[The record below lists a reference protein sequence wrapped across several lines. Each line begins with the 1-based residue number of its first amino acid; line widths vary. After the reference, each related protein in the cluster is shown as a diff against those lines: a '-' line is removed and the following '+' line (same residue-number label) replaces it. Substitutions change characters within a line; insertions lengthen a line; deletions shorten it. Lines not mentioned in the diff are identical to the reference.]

1 MKRKAT
7 GLILLSA
14 LCLLTA
20 SCYKDLSTLADH
32 EIPDIVV
39 TGLAPEIHVT
49 YGEELDITVQVSQEG
64 RTASDFDLVWSIDL
78 NPDRQADRIEEE
90 ANINAGIAAAK
101 QINAFFRDGD
111 TKFQVNK

>member
-1 MKRKAT
+1 MMKRKAT

-14 LCLLTA
+14 LCLLA
-20 SCYKDLSTLADH
+20 GSCYKDLSTPADH

-78 NPDRQADRIEEE
+78 NPDRQADRIEELE
-90 ANINAGIAAAK
+90 TGPTLHYKVANRPA
-101 QINAFFRDGD
+101 DSP
-111 TKFQVNK
+111 